1 MKLPFSMLSNTRDST
16 VFIVIAIILSLSGES
31 LAQCTKDTDC
41 KGERVCYSGR
51 CLFEEEAR
59 EALSKSKEK
68 ESSTREKPAPKQK
81 ADAISR
87 KEAEDISGCSRDK
100 GSTKVVRRL
109 VKRGYT
115 VGDVLRACR
124 DYEVLKATYPEFIP
138 FPPEMIE
145 TVAVAHKLGL
155 VGDDRY
161 WFVWYRHDRRM
172 EITRAYNEAVI
183 GGPKLKRAGW
193 IMGGIGVGFVVLGG
207 IFYGVGGSMGN
218 NAMDDYQNCL
228 IFAECKEHQETID
241 EANALMTAGHAFMG
255 AGGALLIAGV
265 PCLAVGYTRTSRW
278 LPPKTLENAPANK
291 VQELVA
297 GNSVDSTVSMTIT
310 PTFGPNH
317 AGIGLAGTF

>member
-1 MKLPFSMLSNTRDST
+1 MKSPSSVLPMTRCS
-16 VFIVIAIILSLSGES
+16 IVYILFAIILCISGKS
-31 LAQCTKDTDC
+31 WAQCTKDTDC
-41 KGERVCYSGR
+41 KGDRVCYSGR

-59 EALSKSKEK
+59 EALSKSVKK
-68 ESSTREKPAPKQK
+68 ESSTRERPAPKQE
-81 ADAISR
+81 ADATSR
-87 KEAEDISGCSRDK
+87 NEAEDISGCSRDK
-100 GSTKVVRRL
+100 GSTDIAREL
-109 VKRGYT
+109 VKRGYP

-161 WFVWYRHDRRM
+161 WFVWYRHGKRM
-172 EITRAYNEAVI
+172 EMTRAYNEAVI

-193 IMGGIGVGFVVLGG
+193 IMAGIGVGFVVVGSV
-207 IFYGVGGSMGN
+207 FYGVGGGMGN
-218 NAMDDYQNCL
+218 DAMDDFQNCL
-228 IFAECKEHQETID
+228 TYTACKEHEDTIK

-265 PCLAVGYTRTSRW
+265 PCLAVGYTRTGRW
-278 LPPKTLENAPANK
+278 LRPKTLENAPANK

-297 GNSVDSTVSMTIT
+297 GNSVDSADSISIT